1 MSRRR
6 SADAAED
13 LDQDDAMSVAQSL
26 QEDFIGL
33 IAIFDR
39 ELANES
45 AANAEGRPKIADA
58 KAAALRGLSLSQQL
72 SELLRNIR

>member
-45 AANAEGRPKIADA
+45 AANAEGRSKIADA
-58 KAAALRGLSLSQQL
+58 KAAAQRGFSLSQQL